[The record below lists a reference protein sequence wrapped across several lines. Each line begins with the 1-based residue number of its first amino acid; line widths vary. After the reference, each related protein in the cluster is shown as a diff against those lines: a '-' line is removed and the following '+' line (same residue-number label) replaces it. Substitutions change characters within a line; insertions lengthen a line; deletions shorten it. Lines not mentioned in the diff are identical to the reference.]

1 MDKPWLKS
9 YPEGT
14 PATINTSEFSSLGEF
29 FETKANEFAALPAV
43 HNMGTTLTYAE
54 LDARSRAIASYLQ
67 QTLGLN
73 KGDRVGLM
81 LPNVLQFPIAFMGVL
96 RAGLIAV
103 NLNPL
108 LTARELRHKLEDSE
122 ASALF
127 ILENFAHLLTA
138 TKPPEHLKTCIVTG
152 IGDQLNFPKSTLVN
166 LYIRYVKP
174 KVLPYKLENIETFNE
189 TIKQGK
195 KLSLKDVSVESSDIA
210 LLQYTGGTTGI
221 AKAAMLSHQNMIA
234 NMMQI
239 VTWLRQTS
247 ARNRKIEK
255 GKEIIITALPLYHI
269 FALTANLLTFLC
281 LGGMNYLITNPR
293 DMRGFVKELKS
304 SRFTCITGV
313 NTLFDHLLNTPG
325 FDQIDFSTLKIGLGG
340 GAAVQS
346 QVAERW
352 QKATGGVLVEAYGLT
367 ETSPAVTI
375 NPISLP
381 AFNGSIGLPLPST
394 DCCVKDDEGGSVPVG
409 EAGELYVRGPQVMQG
424 YWRSPEETKAV
435 LTNDGW
441 LHTGDIV
448 IIDEKGFI
456 RIVDRKKDL
465 IIVSGFNVYP
475 NEVEEVV
482 SQHPDVL
489 ECGVVG
495 VADPQTGEAVKLVVV
510 PRNKDLTVSDLKAY
524 CHENLMAYKRPKQI
538 KFVKEIPKTPVGKVL
553 RRELKTL

>member
-14 PATINTSEFSSLGEF
+14 PATIDFSEFSSLGKF
-29 FETKANEFAALPAV
+29 FESKANEFAARPAV

-54 LDARSRAIASYLQ
+54 LDARSLAVASYLQ

-81 LPNVLQFPIAFMGVL
+81 LPNVLQFPIVFMGVQ
-96 RAGLIAV
+96 RAGLVAV

-108 LTARELRHKLEDSE
+108 LTARELQHKLDDSE

-127 ILENFAHLLTA
+127 ILENFAHLLSDTQ
-138 TKPPEHLKTCIVTG
+138 PGHLKACIVTG
-152 IGDQLNFPKSTLVN
+152 IGDQLNFPKSKLVN
-166 LYIRYVKP
+166 FYIRYVKP
-174 KVLPYKLENIETFNE
+174 KVLPYKLKNIETFNE
-189 TIKQGK
+189 VIKQGK
-195 KLSLKDVSVESSDIA
+195 KLQLKDVLVGPSDIA
-210 LLQYTGGTTGI
+210 LLQYTGGTTGV

-234 NMMQI
+234 NMVQI
-239 VTWLRQTS
+239 VTWLLHTS
-247 ARNRKIEK
+247 SGKGKIEK

-269 FALTANLLTFLC
+269 FALTANLLTFTC

-304 SRFTCITGV
+304 SHFTCITGV
-313 NTLFDHLLNTPG
+313 NTLFDHLIDTVG
-325 FDQIDFSTLKIGLGG
+325 FDEVDFGSLKVGLGG
-340 GAAVQS
+340 GAAIQS

-352 QKATGGVLVEAYGLT
+352 RKATGSVIVEAYGLT
-367 ETSPAVTI
+367 ESSPAVTI
-375 NPISLP
+375 NPINLP
-381 AFNGSIGLPLPST
+381 EFSGNIGLPLPST
-394 DCCVKDDEGGSVPVG
+394 DCCVKDDEGESVSEG

-424 YWRSPEETKAV
+424 YWRNPEETKAV
-435 LTNDGW
+435 LTADGW
-441 LHTGDIV
+441 LRTGDIV
-448 IIDEKGFI
+448 KIDGKGFI
-456 RIVDRKKDL
+456 TIVDRKKDL

-495 VADPQTGEAVKLVVV
+495 VADTQTGETVKLVVI
-510 PRNKDLTVSDLKAY
+510 PKNKALTVSTLKAY
-524 CHENLMAYKRPKQI
+524 CHENLMAYKRPKHI
-538 KFVKEIPKTPVGKVL
+538 KFVEEIPKTPVGKVL
-553 RRELKTL
+553 RRELKEL